1 VEETEDT
8 QVMIDAQNEVEA
20 KLEEW
25 VEKTDD
31 ELMDLMCGRAAAWAQ
46 AIAEFVMPVE
56 GNEDRIETSIN
67 YDRRGVVISV
77 RMAGVP
83 ES

>member
-1 VEETEDT
+1 MT
-8 QVMIDAQNEVEA
+8 DAQNEVEA
-20 KLEEW
+20 QLESW
-25 VEKTDD
+25 AEKTDD
-31 ELMDLMCGRAAAWAQ
+31 ELMDLMSSRAAAWAQ
-46 AIAEFVMPVE
+46 AIAEFCMPVD
-56 GNEDRIETSIN
+56 GNEDRIETSIH